1 MKWRVFGPHKPVP
14 EKKCP
19 GGHEIVYT
27 ADIDL
32 YWCPVCG
39 VCVQRLIALPK
50 EEREEGDA

>member
-14 EKKCP
+14 ERKCP